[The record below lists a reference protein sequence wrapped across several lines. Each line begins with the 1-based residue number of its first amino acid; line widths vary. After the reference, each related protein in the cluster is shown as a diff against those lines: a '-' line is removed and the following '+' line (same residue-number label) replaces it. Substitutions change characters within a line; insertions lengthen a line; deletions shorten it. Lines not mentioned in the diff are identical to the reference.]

1 MRTIN
6 KKELRR
12 EILKI
17 RNNLDKNTK
26 KKYDEII
33 FTKLRK
39 RKEYINSNNVFI
51 YLGYGSE
58 IDTISFVK
66 EMFLDGKNVCIP
78 KTNTEDKTME
88 AVIIRD
94 LDNLEEDKYG
104 ILEPVS
110 NYEVINKDEI
120 DLVIMPGLAF
130 DNHGGRLGY
139 GGGYYDK
146 FLMDCSADKFK
157 IALAY
162 NFQVIESVPKEEHD
176 ILIDCIITEE
186 NEKYVDKLHE

>member
-1 MRTIN
+1 MN

-12 EILKI
+12 EILNI
-17 RNNLDKNTK
+17 RNNLDKDTK

-33 FTKLRK
+33 FSKLRK
-39 RKEYINSNNVFI
+39 RKEYLNSNNIFI

-66 EMFLDGKNVCIP
+66 SMFLDGKNVCIP
-78 KTNTEDKTME
+78 KTNIEDKTME
-88 AVIIRD
+88 AVIITD

-104 ILEPVS
+104 ILEPIS
-110 NYEVINKDEI
+110 NYKVINKNDI

-130 DNHGGRLGY
+130 DNNGGRLGY

-146 FLMDCSADKFK
+146 FLMDCSEDKFK

-176 ILIDCIITEE
+176 ILVDCIITEE
-186 NEKYVDKLHE
+186 NEKNVDKSNE